1 MLGGNFGLV
10 KGVILLSLGL
20 AVVVGLAGTGK
31 LPEKSPLSARDGG
44 PASYVAAASE
54 VVIERAPDGHFWVD
68 GEVNGEAVQFLIDTG
83 ASHVILTQE
92 DAERVGF
99 HLSESDF
106 TVSYATA
113 NGRAAAAPVRLA
125 ELAVGDIAVTNVVAA
140 VNGAPLPQSLLGMS
154 FLERLAGFEA
164 AGDRLILKR

>member
-1 MLGGNFGLV
+1 MFGGNFSLLKGLIFL
-10 KGVILLSLGL
+10 GLGL
-20 AVVVGLAGTGK
+20 AVAVGLAGTGK
-31 LPEKSPLSARDGG
+31 PPSRE
-44 PASYVAAASE
+44 PAAADAIPSSYVAGPSE
-54 VVIERAPDGHFWVD
+54 VVIERAADGHFWVE

-92 DAERVGF
+92 DAERAGF
-99 HLSESDF
+99 RLSEQDF

-154 FLERLAGFEA
+154 FLERLAGFEV

>member
-1 MLGGNFGLV
+1 MLGGNFGLL
-10 KGVILLSLGL
+10 KGIILLGLGL
-20 AVVVGLAGTGK
+20 AVAVGLAGAGK
-31 LPEKSPLSARDGG
+31 PPQQEPALTETAYQYAAG
-44 PASYVAAASE
+44 PSE
-54 VVIERAPDGHFWVD
+54 VVIERAADGHFWVE

-92 DAERVGF
+92 DAERAGF
-99 HLSESDF
+99 HLSEQDF

-113 NGRAAAAPVRLA
+113 NGRAAAAPIRLA
-125 ELAVGDIAVTNVVAA
+125 ELAVGDISVTNVVAA

-154 FLERLAGFEA
+154 FLERLAGFEV

>member
-1 MLGGNFGLV
+1 MLGGNFGLL
-10 KGVILLSLGL
+10 KGFILLGLGL
-20 AVVVGLAGTGK
+20 AVAVGLAGTGK
-31 LPEKSPLSARDGG
+31 PPQRES
-44 PASYVAAASE
+44 AAANATPSSYAAGPSE
-54 VVIERAPDGHFWVD
+54 VVIERAADGHFWVE

-99 HLSESDF
+99 HLSEQDF

-125 ELAVGDIAVTNVVAA
+125 ELAVGDISVANVVAA